1 MGKHVIVGSG
11 AVGTA
16 AALALV
22 EAGHEVTVVTRS
34 GSGPDHP
41 GITRVATDASDP
53 FALVAAVGDADAL
66 YNCANPPYH
75 RWPELWPP
83 MAASMLEVASRS
95 DAVLV
100 IMGNL
105 YGYGPVDHP
114 MTEDGPLASTGT
126 KGQVRTAMWEDALV
140 AHRSGRVR
148 VTEARA
154 SDFFGPGGVDTSFF
168 GRNVDRLLAGKKVR
182 VLGDP
187 DMPHSATYIPDVG
200 RTLAV
205 LGTDERAWGRAWH
218 VPTGPALTQRMLATR
233 FCEVA
238 GAPVA
243 SVAAFPA
250 GALAMAGVFSP
261 QIRELKETRYQFDRP
276 FVLDSSACTVTFGI
290 EPTPLDEALAAV
302 AEHARRR
309 SLARS
314 A

>member
-1 MGKHVIVGSG
+1 
-11 AVGTA
+11 
-16 AALALV
+16 
-22 EAGHEVTVVTRS
+22 
-34 GSGPDHP
+34 
-41 GITRVATDASDP
+41 VATDASDP

-261 QIRELKETRYQFDRP
+261 QVRELKETRYQFDRP

-302 AEHARRR
+302 AEHARKR